1 MQAIL
6 DIVKNFYSTKII
18 ISAVKDA
25 SNATIISDALNIAA
39 TNATAVA
46 VSAAKKLPVE

>member
-1 MQAIL
+1 MQAIFNST
-6 DIVKNFYSTKII
+6 KNFYSTKII
-18 ISAVKDA
+18 ISAAKDA

-39 TNATAVA
+39 INATAVA